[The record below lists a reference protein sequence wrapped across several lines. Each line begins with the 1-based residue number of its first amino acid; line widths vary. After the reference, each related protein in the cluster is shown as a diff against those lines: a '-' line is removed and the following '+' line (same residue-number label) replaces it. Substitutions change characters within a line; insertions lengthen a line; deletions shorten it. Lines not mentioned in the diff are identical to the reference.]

1 MNDSN
6 IDVVVSSTTTKK
18 YEEVKSS
25 MTLPTV
31 GYRADIDGLRTISI
45 VLVVLHHAWS
55 PIFHGGYMGIYVFFV
70 VSGYLISKHIFK
82 ELRKKKQFSYAKFYS
97 RRIRRIFPALITMLI
112 YTFIILIQC
121 YSPEKLKEASKSFM
135 AACLMVIN
143 IHMMYKEYYRD
154 QSWST
159 VQLLWTLGVEE
170 QFYLIWPLFV
180 TKLWKLP
187 MEKGLIA
194 IGIAIFILY

>member
-82 ELRKKKQFSYAKFYS
+82 ELRKKK
-97 RRIRRIFPALITMLI
+97 
-112 YTFIILIQC
+112 
-121 YSPEKLKEASKSFM
+121 
-135 AACLMVIN
+135 
-143 IHMMYKEYYRD
+143 
-154 QSWST
+154 
-159 VQLLWTLGVEE
+159 
-170 QFYLIWPLFV
+170 
-180 TKLWKLP
+180 
-187 MEKGLIA
+187 
-194 IGIAIFILY
+194 